1 MIVRKIILLGVVGAA
16 ALVGAALIAAA
27 PAEAR
32 CEREAYTGRATGL
45 LRALTGV
52 AARSDWRSEVR
63 RYAGPDYAYW
73 SRAKSRVTYCRKVN
87 TRWSC
92 RARAIPCN
100 S

>member
-1 MIVRKIILLGVVGAA
+1 MRVRKTIYAIAGAA
-16 ALVGAALIAAA
+16 ALMSATLVASA

-32 CEREAYTGRATGL
+32 CERESYTGRATGL
-45 LRALTGV
+45 LRSLTGV
-52 AARSDWRSEVR
+52 AARSDWRGEVR

-73 SRAKSRVTYCRKVN
+73 SRAKNRVTYCRKVDS
-87 TRWSC
+87 RWSC